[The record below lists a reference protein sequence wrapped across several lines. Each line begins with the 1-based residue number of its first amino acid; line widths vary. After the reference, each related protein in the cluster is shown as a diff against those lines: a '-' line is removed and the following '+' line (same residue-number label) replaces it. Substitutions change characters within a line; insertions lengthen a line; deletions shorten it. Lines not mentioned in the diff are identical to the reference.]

1 MPAKF
6 CAMLAVAAAVAVIGV
21 AAVRTT
27 RPNGGNMSFKA
38 IAVIVLALCVA
49 VPAMA
54 EGPKDIW
61 QDAFAAMK
69 RDDYPT
75 AVRLFRSLAELG
87 YPAAQFQLG
96 FLYRQGDGV
105 PQDYAEAAK
114 WLQLAAG
121 QGHVWAQS
129 NLAFMY
135 REGEGMPQ
143 DFVKAHMWFNLA
155 SAGAPAKDRG
165 NYIEYRDELAKRM
178 TSAQIAEAQ
187 KLARDW
193 KPNK

>member
-1 MPAKF
+1 M
-6 CAMLAVAAAVAVIGV
+6 VAAGAVIGV
-21 AAVRTT
+21 VAT
-27 RPNGGNMSFKA
+27 RPNGGNRKMSFKA
-38 IAVIVLALCVA
+38 IAVIVLALGVA
-49 VPAMA
+49 APAVA

-61 QDAFAAMK
+61 DDAFASMK

-75 AVRLFRSLAELG
+75 GVRLFRAMAEMG
-87 YPAAQFQLG
+87 YPGAQFQLG
-96 FLYRQGDGV
+96 FLYRRGDGV

-114 WLQLAAG
+114 WLQLAAN

-135 REGEGMPQ
+135 RDGVGVPQ
-143 DFVKAHMWFNLA
+143 DYAKAHMCFNLA
-155 SAGAPAKDRG
+155 STGAPAKDRA
-165 NYIEYRDELAKRM
+165 NFVEYRDELAKKM
-178 TSAQIAEAQ
+178 TPAQITDAQ

>member
-1 MPAKF
+1 M
-6 CAMLAVAAAVAVIGV
+6 
-21 AAVRTT
+21 
-27 RPNGGNMSFKA
+27 NFKA
-38 IAVIVLALCVA
+38 VVINVLALSVA
-49 VPAMA
+49 APAMA

-61 QDAFAAMK
+61 DDAFEAMK

-87 YPAAQFQLG
+87 YPGAQFQLG
-96 FLYRQGDGV
+96 FLYRRGDGV

-114 WLQLAAG
+114 WLQLAAD
-121 QGHVWAQS
+121 QGNVWAQS

-135 REGEGMPQ
+135 RDGEGMPQ

-155 SAGAPAKDRG
+155 SAGAPATSRA
-165 NYIEYRDELAKRM
+165 NYVEYRDELAKRM
-178 TSAQIAEAQ
+178 TSAQVAEAQ